1 MQNTDRP
8 SLDKRALIFFLLV
21 ISFVMMIASGIFLDD
36 IHFENEM
43 IAKII
48 SKVFHKVGVSIFF
61 LTVIFHIY
69 YNWKAFLR
77 YFKKGNNFKYLKE
90 FAISVI
96 LTTIVIIISTGYTYY
111 H

>member
-1 MQNTDRP
+1 MQDTNRLSFDN
-8 SLDKRALIFFLLV
+8 RALMFFLLFL
-21 ISFVMMIASGIFLDD
+21 SFAMMIISGVLLDD
-36 IHFENEM
+36 IPFKNEM
-43 IAKII
+43 LAKIV

-61 LTVIFHIY
+61 LTAIFHIY

-90 FAISVI
+90 FAVSVI
-96 LTTIVIIISTGYTYY
+96 LIAIVTIISTCYTYY